1 VDAGGQKSLELV
13 IEMAVMN
20 CTISSFLHRR
30 RNPPQNYSGS
40 CVLVDGKPKLRVTTR
55 PLKEDQLHDVLE
67 NSS

>member
-1 VDAGGQKSLELV
+1 MDAGGQKSLELV
-13 IEMAVMN
+13 I
-20 CTISSFLHRR
+20 
-30 RNPPQNYSGS
+30 RNGCDELYNLFYSGS